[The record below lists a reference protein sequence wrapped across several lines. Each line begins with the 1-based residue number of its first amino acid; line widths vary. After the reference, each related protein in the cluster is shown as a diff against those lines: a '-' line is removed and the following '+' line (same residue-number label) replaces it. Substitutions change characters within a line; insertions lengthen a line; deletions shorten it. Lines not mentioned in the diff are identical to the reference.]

1 MAGCESP
8 PKSAQQS
15 STQSTG
21 KPVQDSASASPQQTA
36 VTTPAS
42 APGTAP
48 AAVLPPVT
56 PASAP
61 QRLES
66 NDGSFLVLYRTRPDP
81 IPTNEPFSIDVW
93 VYDAKRGQTLLSE
106 IEVVADAGMPEHAH
120 GMNVQPR
127 VWKQNDGSSLITG
140 MLFHMPGRWELY
152 FDITR
157 GEVTERAQ
165 AEVWLD

>member
-1 MAGCESP
+1 VATSSSSAGAAAP
-8 PKSAQQS
+8 PA
-15 STQSTG
+15 
-21 KPVQDSASASPQQTA
+21 A
-36 VTTPAS
+36 VTAPITPAS
-42 APGTAP
+42 APH
-48 AAVLPPVT
+48 
-56 PASAP
+56 
-61 QRLES
+61 RLES

-93 VYDAKRGQTLLSE
+93 VYDAKRGQALLSQ
-106 IEVVADAGMPEHAH
+106 IDVTADAGMPEHAH
-120 GMNVQPR
+120 GMNVEPR

-152 FDITR
+152 FDISR